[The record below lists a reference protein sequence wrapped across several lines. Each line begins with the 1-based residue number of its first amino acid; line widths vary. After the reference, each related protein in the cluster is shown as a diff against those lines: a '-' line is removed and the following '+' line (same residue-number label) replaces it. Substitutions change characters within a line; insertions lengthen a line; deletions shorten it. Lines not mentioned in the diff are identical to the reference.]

1 MKFIQTDNALKP
13 AGHYSQAIEHDGTIY
28 VSGQLAYDPETGE
41 RILGEASTET
51 LRILKNIQLIL
62 EAAGSSIQQVL
73 KVRIYVSDINYW
85 DDINAVYSEF
95 FAEHKPARV
104 VVPTRD
110 LHYGAKVEIELT
122 AYKE

>member
-13 AGHYSQAIEHDGTIY
+13 AGHYSQAIEHNGTIH

-41 RILGEASTET
+41 RILGKAGVET

-62 EAAGSSIQQVL
+62 EEAGSSIQKVL
-73 KVRIYVSDINYW
+73 KVRIYVSDIKYW
-85 DDINAVYSEF
+85 DEINAVYREF
-95 FAEHKPARV
+95 FKGHKPARV

-122 AYKE
+122 AFK